1 MTASQMQIINVTE
14 NEAEINKEV
23 SQLDP
28 VLVFTNDKGFAASW
42 TFNFILFFPRTIPF
56 SRLLLWPSRME
67 LHNYFIQIRAV

>member
-14 NEAEINKEV
+14 NEAEINKEI

-42 TFNFILFFPRTIPF
+42 TFYFILFFPRTIPF
-56 SRLLLWPSRME
+56 SKLFLLPPKMD
-67 LHNYFIQIRAV
+67 LHNNFIQIRAV